1 MIVAPSRVPIAGVPI
16 IRSPT
21 DHDDAVVT
29 LCPPTLIVPLGRI
42 VAKRSIL
49 RALPVLGS
57 LNSSVL
63 LERHSRRNF
72 GFRFI
77 WQIEVLRLHL
87 RARGTNRRHW
97 RACSGCLSN
106 FRWLA
111 GSLSLADLRW
121 LASFL
126 CLSNLRWLAGSLSLS
141 NLRWLAGSL
150 SLSNLRWLAGF
161 LCLSDL
167 RWLAGSL
174 CLADFRWLASSRWFA
189 CSRWFADLRWLACRF
204 ARRWRNLS
212 CLRRLF
218 LFLLFFFPFF
228 LTKREGRKRETAN

>member
-1 MIVAPSRVPIAGVPI
+1 ITLLLQRRLHLRDYLIGWQIVSRAIDRSVIRIIGICLIVAPSRVPIAGVPI

-63 LERHSRRNF
+63 LERYSRRNF

-77 WQIEVLRLHL
+77 WQIEVLRFHL

-106 FRWLA
+106 
-111 GSLSLADLRW
+111 SRW

-126 CLSNLRWLAGSLSLS
+126 CLT
-141 NLRWLAGSL
+141 
-150 SLSNLRWLAGF
+150 
-161 LCLSDL
+161 DL

-228 LTKREGRKRETAN
+228 LTKREGRKRET

>member
-1 MIVAPSRVPIAGVPI
+1 RVPIAGVPI

-77 WQIEVLRLHL
+77 WQIEVLRFHL

-106 FRWLA
+106 FLCFAGSFTLAAFRWLA
-111 GSLSLADLRW
+111 GSLGFPAFPCLPCS
-121 LASFL
+121 L
-126 CLSNLRWLAGSLSLS
+126 CLSASL
-141 NLRWLAGSL
+141 
-150 SLSNLRWLAGF
+150 
-161 LCLSDL
+161 
-167 RWLAGSL
+167 
-174 CLADFRWLASSRWFA
+174 
-189 CSRWFADLRWLACRF
+189 
-204 ARRWRNLS
+204 
-212 CLRRLF
+212 
-218 LFLLFFFPFF
+218 
-228 LTKREGRKRETAN
+228 